1 MRTPEGIAARL
12 LTAPVLVLAVLLY
25 PSKLGDGT
33 PRLDWRNTLNP
44 VTRKPWS
51 SQQEHDEFW
60 QAPLHERERRIQESR
75 GSMKAPGGA
84 GAEPIPQGMPAKGK
98 PVVEPSEP
106 SGTLAAPGLA
116 DNKPN
121 LAPGIQT
128 QARRV
133 TASKAFQELVEE
145 AIKENFRDQQGFETV
160 DAWEVVSI
168 SKPQTMSS
176 NSLDPSLGPSQ
187 ERYYVD
193 IHDSFTERNYTF
205 SVNWDPGLERFGV
218 IKPSSG
224 KSAKKNR

>member
-1 MRTPEGIAARL
+1 
-12 LTAPVLVLAVLLY
+12 VLVLAVLLY
-25 PSKLGDGT
+25 PSELGDGT
-33 PRLDWRNTLNP
+33 LRQDWRNTLNP

-75 GSMKAPGGA
+75 NSLKAPDGA
-84 GAEPIPQGMPAKGK
+84 GAEPVPRGLPAKGE
-98 PVVEPSEP
+98 PVGEPLGP
-106 SGTLAAPGLA
+106 GGTLAAPGLA
-116 DNKPN
+116 ENKPS
-121 LAPGIQT
+121 LALGIQT
-128 QARRV
+128 HARRV
-133 TASKAFQELVEE
+133 TAGIAFQELVEE

-176 NSLDPSLGPSQ
+176 NSQDPSLGPSQ

-193 IHDSFTERNYTF
+193 IHDSFTGRNYTF
-205 SVNWDPGLERFGV
+205 SVNWDPRLERFGV